1 MKVKYCTDKDFSIS
15 SSNLWGVPE
24 NLKVKYCTD
33 KVFLILNSIL

>member
-1 MKVKYCTDKDFSIS
+1 MKVKYCTDKDIGIS

-24 NLKVKYCTD
+24 NTKVKYCTD